1 MFIPQAAQCLG
12 ITVAEPLDFIFRYV
26 SLGRAMGWLGG
37 SFGSD
42 FVPKPDLRLQ
52 DPNAP
57 QPEDGGAGL
66 GFSEQSKILPK
77 GAEYHSFI
85 SYRWQAGQYSVWT
98 SLIMHFNMQHSIVWP
113 TVAGVI
119 CWFLMSLNADPE
131 NAAFPPVM
139 FRSRGVVYPGQWW
152 FNDYVWTT
160 LSGVSL
166 LYFSSVFFSRRKLFV
181 DKFCIN
187 QHDGELQRSGLVS
200 LRQFLARSQNLVCVI
215 DDQYFSRL
223 WCLIEIALYIK
234 ARKNPK
240 VHFANVYIGNIVLI
254 MWVFWFVISLV
265 RWVVMAFSS
274 DVVRLCVFDFL
285 PTQFPPNAEVN
296 IQCDPVDVDISWWI
310 YYFFV
315 GVFDIVWMF
324 YFGRM
329 YIRNEEKLK
338 KLTKTF
344 DVRKA
349 QCSRDDDRVVLLHA
363 IEMIWGDNNH
373 GTSLDQLSDRQLIF
387 AELEEE
393 QQQMKEQQQQQ
404 QQKSRNSAARVPGSI
419 VAHYQENNAAAT
431 KTNSG
436 QNHRDDIVTRM
447 GAILNSNDRND
458 DIRNSNHEVDDILSS
473 DEDTQYVWSAVS
485 PPERDSS
492 SSESFSG
499 SGENV
504 GFNHRDDDDISPG
517 VRRFNLHIR
526 KILRDNVKMSGL
538 RRLNIFP
545 YAVCVGTFNFYMLL
559 DQSSIN
565 WFPMWDARNFLH
577 TNTAIAI
584 KGFLLQTHY
593 FFFYSPLWGGSSS
606 SYLSSVLLYTTLK
619 LQKVFSKW
627 FGKFFTG
634 SFFQSYIGQCLST
647 IFWCFVFGVFKSV
660 VTPTVVFIWHICFNI
675 LQFPAGTVTENWWGF
690 KIFVFQ
696 DFLVA
701 D

>member
-1 MFIPQAAQCLG
+1 MYMAQLLVGKRLTPEAHFFLKTFFVHILFSRNLKTFFKIQFLFTPQAAQCLG
-12 ITVAEPLDFIFRYV
+12 ITVAEPPDFIFRYV
-26 SLGRAMGWLGG
+26 SLGRAVGWLGG
-37 SFGSD
+37 SFKSD
-42 FVPKPDLRLQ
+42 FMPKPDLRHQ
-52 DPNAP
+52 DPTAP
-57 QPEDGGAGL
+57 EPEDGGAGL

-85 SYRWQAGQYSVWT
+85 SYRWKAGQYSVWT
-98 SLIMHFNMQHSIVWP
+98 SLIMHFNMQHAVVWP

-139 FRSRGVVYPGQWW
+139 FRGREGVYPGQWW

-160 LSGVSL
+160 FSGVGL
-166 LYFSSVFFSRRKLFV
+166 LYFSSVFFFRRKLFV

-187 QHDGELQRSGLVS
+187 QHEGELQASGLVS

-215 DDQYFSRL
+215 DDEYFSRL
-223 WCLIEIALYIK
+223 WCLFEIALYIK
-234 ARKNPK
+234 ARKNPQ
-240 VHFANVYIGNIVLI
+240 VHFANVYMGNIVFL
-254 MWVFWFVISLV
+254 MWCFWYVVSLV
-265 RWVVMAFSS
+265 LWVVMAFSS

-296 IQCDPVDVDISWWI
+296 IQCDPVDVDIAWWI
-310 YYFFV
+310 YYLCV
-315 GVFDIVWMF
+315 GLANIVWVF

-349 QCSRDDDRVVLLHA
+349 QCTRDGDRVVLLHA
-363 IEMIWGDNNH
+363 IEMIWGDDYH
-373 GTSLDQLSDRQLIF
+373 GSSLDQLSARELSF

-393 QQQMKEQQQQQ
+393 ERQMN
-404 QQKSRNSAARVPGSI
+404 RNSAG
-419 VAHYQENNAAAT
+419 
-431 KTNSG
+431 G
-436 QNHRDDIVTRM
+436 QN
-447 GAILNSNDRND
+447 DR
-458 DIRNSNHEVDDILSS
+458 
-473 DEDTQYVWSAVS
+473 
-485 PPERDSS
+485 
-492 SSESFSG
+492 
-499 SGENV
+499 
-504 GFNHRDDDDISPG
+504 DDDISPG

-538 RRLNIFP
+538 RRFNIFP
-545 YAVCVGTFNFYMLL
+545 YAACVDTFDFYMNL

-577 TNTAIAI
+577 TNTAIAV

-593 FFFYSPLWGGSSS
+593 CFFYSPLLGGSSS

-619 LQKVFSKW
+619 LEKVFSKW
-627 FGKFFTG
+627 FGKFFTC
-634 SFFQSYIGQCLST
+634 SFFKSYIGQCLST

-660 VTPTVVFIWHICFNI
+660 ARPTVVTIWHIFFNI
-675 LQFPAGTVTENWWGF
+675 MQFPAGTVTKSWWGF
-690 KIFVFQ
+690 KIHCFPRFSGG
-696 DFLVA
+696 
-701 D
+701 